1 MASPQVENGY
11 TRIANELLEA
21 ICNKITNSTWIR
33 ILFWTIRLTYGFNRK
48 EVQSNYSAY
57 ATKLN
62 LTKDTIK
69 CALMELQDHKII
81 TLAVITKDVFII
93 SINKDYELWKI
104 Y

>member
-33 ILFWTIRLTYGFNRK
+33 LLFWTIRLTYGFNRK
-48 EVQSNYSAY
+48 EVQSNYGAY

-62 LTKDTIK
+62 LTKDTVRH
-69 CALMELQDHKII
+69 ALMELQDRKIVV
-81 TLAVITKDVFII
+81 LAVLTKEQFVIT
-93 SINKDYELWKI
+93 INKNYDLWKI
-104 Y
+104 Q